1 MYMYDISEKNTKKI
15 PRYLRKIDLT
25 FNPFNGRMISKKE
38 RYIYYIDETDI

>member
-1 MYMYDISEKNTKKI
+1 MIFEKKPQKKL

-38 RYIYYIDETDI
+38 RYTYCIDETDI

>member
-1 MYMYDISEKNTKKI
+1 MIFQKKTQKNFHVI
-15 PRYLRKIDLT
+15 CEKIDLT

>member
-1 MYMYDISEKNTKKI
+1 MIFQKKTQKL

-38 RYIYYIDETDI
+38 RYIYCIDETDI